1 MVVWVS
7 PLTSISQKAVKSNR
21 DDCFRLA
28 RRAARLLIDLGR
40 RMEGKWESAP
50 PALLENVRDFERW
63 ELILC
68 LASICHVL
76 NV

>member
-40 RMEGKWESAP
+40 RMEGKWKNAP
-50 PALLENVRDFERW
+50 PALLENVREFER
-63 ELILC
+63 
-68 LASICHVL
+68 
-76 NV
+76 